1 MILLIFDWLSMLA
14 EGLTILRDGLFLL
27 IGGLIILTCEL
38 TMFIALGIWLL
49 EGLGKITGFG
59 NDNYDLGFNINS
71 TDCLFVNKI
80 VSLAE
85 ISFWVYL
92 RSYYCS

>member
-1 MILLIFDWLSMLA
+1 MILLIFDWLSVLA
-14 EGLTILRDGLFLL
+14 GGLTILRDGLFLL
-27 IGGLIILTCEL
+27 IGELIILASEW

-49 EGLGKITGFG
+49 ERLGKITGFG

-71 TDCLFVNKI
+71 IDCLYANKI

-85 ISFWVYL
+85 ISFWIYL